1 MSEEDLDKYE
11 YLTGEGVDYKPSA
24 AEKAKFEYY
33 PLGRVFNRGLKDE
46 DTKEGLVK
54 RIKNIEDK
62 NEELLK
68 SIKSKTDIKWRI
80 HLFDED
86 LTLEAFCLWIRE
98 IKSIEENVDYQ
109 KLYFKGSNTKRF
121 RVLTVLR
128 YFKSELRTFV
138 TKIWQ

>member
-1 MSEEDLDKYE
+1 MSEEHLDKYE
-11 YLTGEGVDYKPSA
+11 YLTSDGVDYKPSA
-24 AEKAKFEYY
+24 AKKAKFEYY
-33 PLGRVFNRGLKDE
+33 PLGRVFNQGLKDE
-46 DTKEGLVK
+46 DKKGLVK

-109 KLYFKGSNTKRF
+109 KLYFKGSNK
-121 RVLTVLR
+121 
-128 YFKSELRTFV
+128 
-138 TKIWQ
+138 KI